1 MVDKLIHYL
10 YNSDYD
16 DTGLFEEDEE
26 EEDNDNLS
34 LAAIVE
40 GEEETGTAEAI
51 DEKAGQDGKG
61 NVDEGAD
68 GGSDEEDRNEDERKE
83 PESQILVLNA
93 GMYIIGDRF
102 DLSHLKDLAEEKFSA
117 ALIDRWD
124 KEDLPGVIRTIYDN
138 TMPSDR
144 PLRDRLVPVLIQHK
158 KALRENEDFM
168 GLVKTHGDFAVNL
181 VDAWGQPNSLQKIQL
196 GSRSRASSNY
206 YDNGRNYTTKGH
218 DGVVT
223 CPSCDVGLS
232 YSQL

>member
-16 DTGLFEEDEE
+16 DTGFL

-34 LAAIVE
+34 LAAIEE
-40 GEEETGTAEAI
+40 GEEETGTAGAM
-51 DEKAGQDGKG
+51 DEKAAKDGKG
-61 NVDEGAD
+61 NLDE
-68 GGSDEEDRNEDERKE
+68 GGSDEEDRNEGGQKERRR
-83 PESQILVLNA
+83 PESQLLSFNA

-124 KEDLPGVIRTIYDN
+124 KEDLSGVIRTIYDN
-138 TMPSDR
+138 TMASDR

-168 GLVKTHGDFAVNL
+168 DLVKTHGDFAVNL
-181 VDAWGQPNSLQKIQL
+181 VDAWGQAHNIQL
-196 GSRSRASSNY
+196 ESRRRARGNY
-206 YDNGRNYTTKGH
+206 YNDEGNYTTQGH
-218 DGVVT
+218 DGFTDPKTMQKQKQHQIKALTYNV
-223 CPSCDVGLS
+223 
-232 YSQL
+232 

>member
-1 MVDKLIHYL
+1 
-10 YNSDYD
+10 
-16 DTGLFEEDEE
+16 
-26 EEDNDNLS
+26 
-34 LAAIVE
+34 
-40 GEEETGTAEAI
+40 
-51 DEKAGQDGKG
+51 DGKG

-68 GGSDEEDRNEDERKE
+68 GGSDEEDRNEGGQKE
-83 PESQILVLNA
+83 SESQLLVLNA

-102 DLSHLKDLAEEKFSA
+102 DLSHLKALAEEKFSA

-138 TMPSDR
+138 TMASDR

-168 GLVKTHGDFAVNL
+168 DLVKTHGDFAVNL
-181 VDAWGQPNSLQKIQL
+181 VDAWGQAHKIQL
-196 GSRSRASSNY
+196 GSRSRASSMY
-206 YDNGRNYTTKGH
+206 YNDNGRNYTTQGH

-223 CPSCDVGLS
+223 CPSCNAGLS

>member
-10 YNSDYD
+10 YNFDYD
-16 DTGLFEEDEE
+16 DTGFFEEDEE
-26 EEDNDNLS
+26 EDHHNLS
-34 LAAIVE
+34 LAAIKE
-40 GEEETGTAEAI
+40 GEEETGTAEAM
-51 DEKAGQDGKG
+51 DEKAGQEGKG

-68 GGSDEEDRNEDERKE
+68 WGSYEGDRNEGGQKE
-83 PESQILVLNA
+83 SESQLLVLNA

-138 TMPSDR
+138 TMPSNR

-168 GLVKTHGDFAVNL
+168 DLVKTHGDFAVSL
-181 VDAWGQPNSLQKIQL
+181 VDAWGQAQKIQL
-196 GSRSRASSNY
+196 GSRSRAGSMY
-206 YDNGRNYTTKGH
+206 YNDVGRNYTTQGH

-223 CPSCDVGLS
+223 CPSCDAGLS